1 MAGVPPVQR
10 RPTLGGMSH
19 PVIRVAL
26 HLLLMAS
33 LVLPGI
39 AMPARAAAQVWQSA
53 AAPTAMAGHGGM
65 DMAQPTTPH
74 KHCKE
79 GCCPQQTCD
88 LSACIATGCLPRF
101 ASLPTVKLVVPFT
114 FSWRSITPPV
124 RLFETPLR
132 PPIA

>member
-1 MAGVPPVQR
+1 
-10 RPTLGGMSH
+10 MSH

-26 HLLLMAS
+26 HLLLMVS
-33 LVLPGI
+33 LVLPAI
-39 AMPARAAAQVWQSA
+39 AMPARAATQAWQA
-53 AAPTAMAGHGGM
+53 ASVAMTTGHDDM

-74 KHCKE
+74 KQCQE

-114 FSWRSITPPV
+114 FSWRSIAPPT
-124 RLFETPLR
+124 RLVETPLR